1 MTRKTITVFGLA
13 VLGVP
18 TLIVGYQFLHT
29 GRAPP
34 EPLLATATRREIK
47 MVVDTNGTI
56 EPVERG
62 DILAPIDAFVAG
74 LRVQEGSEV
83 TQGQLLMQL
92 ESKQILTELA
102 QARASLS
109 QAKRDAQVV
118 IAGPSKEEL
127 AAVEAAIAESEMQ
140 LQQAREDLRNEE
152 AILKKQATTRATVDA
167 LRKQVDL
174 LALRFEALKRRR
186 QALLSR
192 YSTDDRQW
200 ERDRISELAK
210 EVELLNQQV
219 RLGAIVAARTGSL
232 YSLSVSPG
240 SYVTRGQLLAHV
252 YAPGAVALRAYV
264 DEPDLGR

>member
-92 ESKQILTELA
+92 ESKQILTALA

-140 LQQAREDLRNEE
+140 LQQACEDLRNEE
-152 AILKKQATTRATVDA
+152 AILK
-167 LRKQVDL
+167 
-174 LALRFEALKRRR
+174 
-186 QALLSR
+186 
-192 YSTDDRQW
+192 
-200 ERDRISELAK
+200 
-210 EVELLNQQV
+210 
-219 RLGAIVAARTGSL
+219 
-232 YSLSVSPG
+232 
-240 SYVTRGQLLAHV
+240 
-252 YAPGAVALRAYV
+252 
-264 DEPDLGR
+264 